1 MDSCVHDIEKP
12 IMSCSRK
19 LIVEKWEKKLLFTF
33 FHILYKFYLYMSK
46 IQVLASTVFEFYFWS
61 LLEQH
66 VHTFKFFK
74 AHFWKDFITVDSIS
88 PSTMSVTSLSFFL
101 SFFFFFFFY
110 YFWLLI
116 SVGALEIARR
126 VNNTAY
132 SSSNSYPGG
141 QKYIQVLKKRKD
153 LPNWKSHQENCFH
166 AYQEKHPCGFSLL

>member
-1 MDSCVHDIEKP
+1 MTLKNLLWVALGSWLLRNE
-12 IMSCSRK
+12 RK
-19 LIVEKWEKKLLFTF
+19 NS
-33 FHILYKFYLYMSK
+33 Y
-46 IQVLASTVFEFYFWS
+46 
-61 LLEQH
+61 
-66 VHTFKFFK
+66 
-74 AHFWKDFITVDSIS
+74 
-88 PSTMSVTSLSFFL
+88 SLSFIFCTNSISIWVKYKSWQVQYLNFTFDHFWSNMYICLNSSKHISEKTLLLSILFL
-101 SFFFFFFFY
+101 LQQCLSLLFISFFLFFFFFFFFY

>member
-1 MDSCVHDIEKP
+1 MYIRLNSSKHISEKT
-12 IMSCSRK
+12 
-19 LIVEKWEKKLLFTF
+19 LLLS
-33 FHILYKFYLYMSK
+33 ILF
-46 IQVLASTVFEFYFWS
+46 
-61 LLEQH
+61 LLQQCP
-66 VHTFKFFK
+66 F
-74 AHFWKDFITVDSIS
+74 
-88 PSTMSVTSLSFFL
+88 SFFL
-101 SFFFFFFFY
+101 SFFLFFFFFFY